1 MTPRIFKVYPGD
13 LPYETEKRA
22 DERLDFTMDWSREIP
37 VGDQIAS
44 SSWEVG
50 DGLTQPYAASITG
63 LQTKCWL
70 AGGTVGQVV
79 RVINRI
85 TTAANRILVRSFTV
99 RIVLP

>member
-22 DERLDFTMDWSREIP
+22 DERLDVAFDWSREIP
-37 VGDQIAS
+37 GETIAS

-50 DGLTQPYAASITG
+50 DGLTQPYASSVTG

-70 AGGTVGQVV
+70 AGGTAGQVV

-85 TTAANRILVRSFTV
+85 TTAANRIIVRSFNV
-99 RIVLP
+99 RIVSP